1 MGDLVYL
8 HRADPLDDLP
18 TGPPSRLARPTYRT
32 DPRLDDWL
40 GDHVDWEAETVGP
53 RTRGAAPASTVGA
66 DATCPPADDRSDQD
80 RQAEG
85 TVIAWPGGRR

>member
-8 HRADPLDDLP
+8 HRADLDDLP
-18 TGPPSRLARPTYRT
+18 TGPPSRLERPTYRT

-40 GDHVDWEAETVGP
+40 GDHVDWTAETVGP
-53 RTRGAAPASTVGA
+53 RTRGA
-66 DATCPPADDRSDQD
+66 DATRLPAAGRAPDQD

-85 TVIAWPGGRR
+85 TVIVWPGGRR